1 MILRDARP
9 ADAEA
14 VAALYGHWV
23 LHGTG
28 SFEEAPPAPAE
39 MAARMAAVAEAGLPW
54 LIAEADAGDVLGYA
68 CATPYRPR
76 VGYRFACEDSV
87 YVAPDA
93 GGRGVGATLLR
104 ELMTRCGALGRRRMV
119 ASIGDGANAAS
130 VRLHA
135 ACGFRPAGR
144 LERVGF
150 KFGRWLDVVWMQA
163 DLDEA

>member
-28 SFEEAPPAPAE
+28 SFEAAPPCGEE
-39 MAARMAAVAEAGLPW
+39 MAARMVAVVEAGLPW
-54 LIAEADAGDVLGYA
+54 LIAEADGVLLGYA
-68 CATPYRPR
+68 YAAPYRAR
-76 VGYRFACEDSV
+76 VGYRFACEDSI
-87 YVAPDA
+87 YVAPGA
-93 GGRGVGATLLR
+93 GGRGVGSTLLR
-104 ELMTRCGALGRRRMV
+104 ELMECCRVLGRPRMI
-119 ASIGDGANAAS
+119 ASIGDGGNSAS

-135 ACGFRPAGR
+135 RCGFRPAGR

-150 KFGRWLDVVWMQA
+150 KFDRWLDVVLMQA